1 MQKAGFLMTRL
12 ICLQTEKTHMRELA
26 QGIREKLHVLLKQE
40 PDKKI
45 LKLNTGKISGNL
57 YD

>member
-1 MQKAGFLMTRL
+1 
-12 ICLQTEKTHMRELA
+12 MRELA

-57 YD
+57 